1 MSDAATV
8 EGLAATKDSRTL
20 GERFQAWRKRKF
32 SRNRQTAE
40 AVVAPVVA
48 EENARRDDG
57 VVEEVVI
64 AKTLER
70 ETFADASVEEI
81 ITFLKGLDVS
91 ETEGAD
97 RPEAERG
104 EFGFF
109 GVKLSAEEKAAVLRL
124 RTGAPV
130 AEGEEDTTEAD
141 VALLKARFATGSS
154 VVAEVVDVAEG
165 VARDEVVEADADLT
179 ARTAELLALAD
190 RFAITTKDRAAL
202 ALLVGIS
209 EFSEELKRIIAD
221 THSAWKEQTDTVPVA
236 DAAEGEAPVPLAFEE
251 RAQAAFDALIVALE
265 ARQSQASAP
274 ADVEQ
279 AQTLAVEGGSNVV
292 VVDEAP
298 EDGVVV
304 APVEGDD
311 HSAQKRSED

>member
-1 MSDAATV
+1 MAELTAG
-8 EGLAATKDSRTL
+8 EGLTASTPRTGL
-20 GERFQAWRKRKF
+20 REGAVALWRRAFPKR
-32 SRNRQTAE
+32 QGAE
-40 AVVAPVVA
+40 VVAPVASGDDARLDEVVVEDAVVTKTLTRENFAEASA
-48 EENARRDDG
+48 EEIVA
-57 VVEEVVI
+57 
-64 AKTLER
+64 
-70 ETFADASVEEI
+70 
-81 ITFLKGLDVS
+81 FLKGLDVT

-109 GVKLSAEEKAAVLRL
+109 GVKLSADEKVAVLRL

-130 AEGEEDTTEAD
+130 AEGEEDTTAAD

-165 VARDEVVEADADLT
+165 VAKDEVVEADADLT

-209 EFSEELKRIIAD
+209 EFSEELRRIIAD
-221 THSAWKEQTDTVPVA
+221 THSAWKEQADTAPVA
-236 DAAEGEAPVPLAFEE
+236 DVAEGEARLPLAFEE
-251 RAQAAFDALIVALE
+251 RAQASFDALISALE

-274 ADVEQ
+274 VDVEQ
-279 AQTLAVEGGSNVV
+279 VQTLAVEGGTDVV
-292 VVDEAP
+292 VVDPAR

-311 HSAQKRSED
+311 HSAEKRSED